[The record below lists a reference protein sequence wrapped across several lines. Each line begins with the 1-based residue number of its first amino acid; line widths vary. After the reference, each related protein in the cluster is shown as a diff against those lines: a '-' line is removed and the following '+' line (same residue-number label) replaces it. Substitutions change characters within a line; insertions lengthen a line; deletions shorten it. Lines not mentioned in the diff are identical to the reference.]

1 MKVIKSKYF
10 PMIIPKEAFILM
22 MKKVNHY
29 LKILMEGLQQVDK
42 KEVFRLLRLYLK
54 KYLECTVIKILVEIP
69 NHYLTGHHV
78 TKEIIKK

>member
-1 MKVIKSKYF
+1 
-10 PMIIPKEAFILM
+10 MIIPKEAFILM
-22 MKKVNHY
+22 MTRVNHY

>member
-1 MKVIKSKYF
+1 MKVIKLKYF
-10 PMIIPKEAFILM
+10 LMIIPKEAFILM

-42 KEVFRLLRLYLK
+42 KEVFKLLRLYLK
-54 KYLECTVIKILVEIP
+54 KYLECTVIKILVEIL

-78 TKEIIKK
+78 TKEITKK